1 MTGSDRQIARGV
13 AIACLVV
20 AAFWFAWQ
28 ISELILLVFA
38 AILVAVA
45 LHALSEPVAKLTG
58 WSVSVAMI
66 PTGVVLVIGF
76 GLVMYLFGSL
86 IQEQVAELIE
96 RLPSAWTAFRDR
108 FELQE
113 LEQSIMRQAENAVPS
128 GTTVL
133 SFLRGFGSNVA
144 NVVLGIFLVVV
155 GGIYFAIQPTMYRNG
170 LLALLPEGSRAG
182 AGEKLDRAAVAL
194 RRFLKAQ
201 LIAMV
206 LVGVVCGA
214 GLALIGVPSALAL
227 GLFAGLAEFVPMV
240 GPVASAIP
248 ALLLALTVGFDTALW
263 TLALFLLVQQVEGN
277 ILSPILQQEIVSI
290 PAAVTLFAVVAFGT
304 VFGPLGILLAT
315 PLTVVIFAIFARS
328 EEAGSAGRA
337 PLPPAS

>member
-1 MTGSDRQIARGV
+1 MTGTDRQIARGV
-13 AIACLVV
+13 AIACLVG
-20 AAFWFAWQ
+20 AGFWFAWEL
-28 ISELILLVFA
+28 SELILLIFA

-58 WSVSVAMI
+58 LSVRMAMI
-66 PTGVVLVIGF
+66 PTSLVLVIGF
-76 GLVMYLFGSL
+76 GLAMYLFGSL
-86 IQEQVAELIE
+86 IQEQVAELIQ
-96 RLPSAWTAFRDR
+96 RLPGAWAAFRDR

-113 LEQSIMRQAENAVPS
+113 LEQNLMRQAENAVPS

-144 NVVLGIFLVVV
+144 NIILGIFLVVV
-155 GGIYFAIQPTMYRNG
+155 GGIYFAIQPTMYRDG

-182 AGEKLDRAAVAL
+182 AGEKLDRAGIAL

-201 LIAMV
+201 LIAML

-214 GLALIGVPSALAL
+214 GLAIIGVPSAIAL
-227 GLFAGLAEFVPMV
+227 GLFAGLAEFVPLV

-263 TLALFLLVQQVEGN
+263 TLALFLVVQQIEGN
-277 ILSPILQQEIVSI
+277 ILSPLLQQQIVSV

-315 PLTVVIFAIFARS
+315 PLTVVIFAVFTRS
-328 EEAGSAGRA
+328 EKAASAGQA
-337 PLPPAS
+337 APPAAS